1 MHDGSPDPSTLRKQ
15 IDPLLHRF
23 REAVDSPGNQS
34 RLKIWAEQS
43 FHLKT
48 VKFRGQP
55 LPLEQTEGRV
65 PVQADLYST
74 GFWGRV
80 LGFDLGEYYTNPA
93 AYLYYYLTARLKNFE
108 LIPDDSPLVPAI
120 PVWIGLAFEAS
131 LFGAQQVYSS
141 SEEPWV
147 DRSPR
152 IRERCDLDALQPPNF
167 HKSGLMPLAHRF
179 YHELSEMVKGHG
191 IAVQFIDWGASPLN
205 TMLSLRGYETLLVDM
220 MEEPDFVHRL
230 GGFLVGCRKQWERDR
245 AAFTGRPPQKLL
257 LYDDDV
263 SVPQISPALYRNHV
277 LPLEKELKDFYG
289 GVDYW
294 HSCGNV
300 TPFLPSIRELR
311 QISMLNVSAWTDLR
325 RAAELFGSTTTLEI
339 CVHAVDDVLQ
349 ASPQQMESRLREIV
363 QTCREMG
370 LPCFTIRAEG
380 ITGLGE
386 VDRDLKQV
394 RQWAEVARKVV
405 DS

>member
-1 MHDGSPDPSTLRKQ
+1 MNDGPGDPSTLKRQ

-23 REAVDSPGNQS
+23 RETVDSPRNQA
-34 RLKIWAEQS
+34 RLKLWAEPS

-55 LPLEQTEGRV
+55 LPLEKTGGKV

-74 GFWGRV
+74 AFWGR
-80 LGFDLGEYYTNPA
+80 LLSFDLAKYYTDPVT
-93 AYLYYYLTARLKNFE
+93 YLYYYLTARLKNFE

-131 LFGAQQVYSS
+131 LFGAQQVYSTN
-141 SEEPWV
+141 EEPWV
-147 DRSPR
+147 DPSPK
-152 IRERCDLDALQPPNF
+152 IRKHSDLDALQPPDF
-167 HKSGLMPLAHRF
+167 RKSGLMPLAHRF
-179 YHELSEMVKGHG
+179 YHELSEIVRGHG
-191 IAVQFIDWGASPLN
+191 IAVQFVDWGASPLN
-205 TMLSLRGYETLLVDM
+205 TMLSLRGYESLLVDM
-220 MEEPDFVHRL
+220 MEETEFFQRL
-230 GGFLVGCRKQWERDR
+230 GWFLVDCRKQWERDR
-245 AAFTGRPPQKLL
+245 AAFTGRPPAKLL

-263 SVPQISPALYRNHV
+263 SVPQISPALYRNHI
-277 LPLEKELKDFYG
+277 LPLEKELKDFHG

-300 TPFLPSIRELR
+300 TPFLPSIQELG
-311 QISMLNVSAWTDLR
+311 QIGMLNVSAWTDLR
-325 RAAELFGSTTTLEI
+325 RAAELFRGTTALEV

-349 ASPQQMESRLREIV
+349 ASPRQMENRLREIV
-363 QTCREMG
+363 GICREMG

-386 VDRDLKQV
+386 TDQNLKQV
-394 RQWAEVARKVV
+394 QQWMTVARRVV